1 MLAAGN
7 LSNIYSINALQM
19 ARNEKLAENDLHW
32 DDVADLILRCRKE
45 RDLCSPD
52 DIYVHQAS
60 DPIGCLFFSV
70 KHFTSIQ
77 SVIDK
82 NSLVLHLDATGS
94 VVRKINV
101 KGKRIYYY
109 AGVVNINGKII
120 PLLNFVSSEHNIS
133 AISCYLMRFKH
144 CFGQKWPIFRTV
156 VLDFSM
162 ALLNAVCESW
172 NKLSLIDYINNCY
185 KYCKSDEPNQQF
197 IVILLCGSHFQHMIS
212 RCVKSIT
219 KSKKIH
225 DFILDCTALLIIS
238 TDLNSVRTT
247 LRLMFNI
254 LLNQKKTLCC
264 AHSMYALNDQCHSV
278 KQKELTSS
286 DGVSDDETMFSCSS
300 NNFKEKSMF
309 YIDFEKIYR
318 TVYDTCQIT
327 DNCELLPNNE
337 YYCESFAKKFLNL
350 YLPFTCMWT
359 RLMMPQE
366 VILRYS
372 VKTVTNG
379 NVEKHFDNVKNS
391 LMKGE
396 TNMKLGRFVNKIQ
409 IYTEAVCKE
418 IKEKIPRVL
427 YKRKKNQIQIPFRN
441 FLTDHNYA
449 FSSQCNKKCKK
460 SISEWDDSQTLCPG
474 DPGNI
479 LIEEQ
484 WQKRSKTVQS
494 HFSHTHIQRLSYD
507 WQYKSSEKVVAKNV
521 TEEENV

>member
-1 MLAAGN
+1 
-7 LSNIYSINALQM
+7 M

-32 DDVADLILRCRKE
+32 DDVADLILRCRRE
-45 RDLCSPD
+45 RDICSPD

-70 KHFTSIQ
+70 QHFNSIQ

-82 NSLVLHLDATGS
+82 SSLVLHLDATGS
-94 VVRKINV
+94 VVRKINA
-101 KGKRIYYY
+101 KGKRVYYY
-109 AGVVNINGKII
+109 AGVVNIDSKLI
-120 PLLNFVSSEHNIS
+120 PLLNFVSSEHNIA
-133 AISCYLMRFKH
+133 AISCYLMRFKQS
-144 CFGQKWPIFRTV
+144 FGQKWPIFRTV

-162 ALLNAVCESW
+162 ALLSAVCESW

-238 TDLNSVRTT
+238 TNLNSIRTT
-247 LRLMFNI
+247 IRLMFNI
-254 LLNQKKTLCC
+254 LLNRKKTLCC
-264 AHSMYALNDQCHSV
+264 AHSMNALSDQCHSV
-278 KQKELTSS
+278 KAKEPTSN
-286 DGVSDDETMFSCSS
+286 DYVSDDEAKFIYGNSS
-300 NNFKEKSMF
+300 NFKEKSMF
-309 YIDFEKIYR
+309 YVDFEKMYR
-318 TVYDTCQIT
+318 TVSDTCKIT

-337 YYCESFAKKFLNL
+337 YYCELFAKNFLNL

-366 VILRYS
+366 VMSKYS

-418 IKEKIPRVL
+418 IKDKIPRVL
-427 YKRKKNQIQIPFRN
+427 YKRKKNQIQIPFRH

-449 FSSQCNKKCKK
+449 LLSSQFNKKCKQ
-460 SISEWDDSQTLCPG
+460 SSSEWDDGKTFYPG
-474 DPGNI
+474 IND
-479 LIEEQ
+479 
-484 WQKRSKTVQS
+484 QK
-494 HFSHTHIQRLSYD
+494 
-507 WQYKSSEKVVAKNV
+507 
-521 TEEENV
+521 